1 MNELNYL
8 LANIAVFENQL
19 SSYTIAQND
28 VILYVTNALVSDAYV
43 EPRHDVRT
51 YVLCDLLYDELKT
64 SMEYCI

>member
-1 MNELNYL
+1 
-8 LANIAVFENQL
+8 
-19 SSYTIAQND
+19 